1 MLPLEWWGSWHEV
14 TEGAA
19 MRSIAEGGF
28 LNMKKNIAIAIILL
42 FVAVINLVGCSSSSD
57 NSLNVE
63 SGTVTGS
70 LLDAANS
77 NIVATSDSGEYLIP
91 VDADGR
97 FSANLPVGV
106 YSLSYRSASA
116 NNKLVL
122 TEKKLVVANNVTISV
137 VDAELVPIPQV
148 LSVTIP
154 VINANSAIIEWE
166 TDIESDGHLE
176 YGTNELYGISTYV
189 STDLTTHHRV
199 QLGSLS
205 ANTTYH
211 FRIVASRH
219 NLESSRFYSQDY
231 TFTTPNY

>member
-1 MLPLEWWGSWHEV
+1 
-14 TEGAA
+14 
-19 MRSIAEGGF
+19 
-28 LNMKKNIAIAIILL
+28 MKKNIVIAILML
-42 FVAVINLVGCSSSSD
+42 FSAVINLVGCSSSSD
-57 NSLNVE
+57 NSLNAE

-91 VDADGR
+91 VGADGR

-106 YSLSYRSASA
+106 YSLSYRSAAA

-148 LSVTIP
+148 LSVTVP

-166 TDIESDGHLE
+166 TDIESDGYLE
-176 YGTNELYGISTYV
+176 YGTNELYGVSTYV

>member
-1 MLPLEWWGSWHEV
+1 MKIKSIFQIRHCEASKKPWQSRKLSYIFAV
-14 TEGAA
+14 TL
-19 MRSIAEGGF
+19 MFIH
-28 LNMKKNIAIAIILL
+28 L
-42 FVAVINLVGCSSSSD
+42 FVVVGCSSSSD
-57 NSLNVE
+57 NSLNAE

-77 NIVATSDSGEYLIP
+77 NIVATSDAGEYIIS
-91 VDADGR
+91 VDSNGR

-148 LSVTIP
+148 LTVSIP

-189 STDLTTHHRV
+189 STDLTTQHRV
-199 QLGSLS
+199 QLGSLA

-219 NLESSRFYSQDY
+219 NLESSRYLSKDY
-231 TFTTPNY
+231 TFTTP

>member
-1 MLPLEWWGSWHEV
+1 
-14 TEGAA
+14 
-19 MRSIAEGGF
+19 
-28 LNMKKNIAIAIILL
+28 MKKNIVIAILML
-42 FVAVINLVGCSSSSD
+42 FTAVINLVGCSSSSD
-57 NSLNVE
+57 NSLNAE

-91 VDADGR
+91 VGADGR

-106 YSLSYRSASA
+106 YSLSYRSAAA

-148 LSVTIP
+148 LSVTVP

-166 TDIESDGHLE
+166 TDIESDGYLE
-176 YGTNELYGISTYV
+176 YGTNELYGVSTYV

-231 TFTTPNY
+231 TFTTP

>member
-1 MLPLEWWGSWHEV
+1 
-14 TEGAA
+14 
-19 MRSIAEGGF
+19 
-28 LNMKKNIAIAIILL
+28 MKKNIVIAILML
-42 FVAVINLVGCSSSSD
+42 FTAVINLVGCSSSSD
-57 NSLNVE
+57 NSLNAE

-91 VDADGR
+91 VGADGR

-166 TDIESDGHLE
+166 TDIESDGYLE
-176 YGTNELYGISTYV
+176 YGTNELYGVSTYV

>member
-1 MLPLEWWGSWHEV
+1 MKIK
-14 TEGAA
+14 
-19 MRSIAEGGF
+19 SIFQIRHCEAS
-28 LNMKKNIAIAIILL
+28 KKPWQSRKLSYIFAITLMFIHL
-42 FVAVINLVGCSSSSD
+42 FVVVGCSSSSD
-57 NSLNVE
+57 NSLNAE

-77 NIVATSDSGEYLIP
+77 NIVATSDAGEYIIP
-91 VDADGR
+91 VDSDGR

-148 LSVTIP
+148 LTVSIP

-189 STDLTTHHRV
+189 STDLTTQHRV
-199 QLGSLS
+199 QLGSLA

-219 NLESSRFYSQDY
+219 NLESSRYLSKDY
-231 TFTTPNY
+231 TFTTPNF

>member
-1 MLPLEWWGSWHEV
+1 
-14 TEGAA
+14 
-19 MRSIAEGGF
+19 
-28 LNMKKNIAIAIILL
+28 MKIKYVL
-42 FVAVINLVGCSSSSD
+42 AVILTLTVAINIVGCSSSSD
-57 NSLNVE
+57 NSLNSE

-77 NIVATSDSGEYLIP
+77 NIVATSDAGEYLIP
-91 VDADGR
+91 VDSDGR

-106 YSLSYRSASA
+106 YTLSYRSAAA

-148 LSVTIP
+148 LTVSIP

-166 TDIESDGHLE
+166 TDIESDGYLE

-199 QLGSLS
+199 QLGSLA

-219 NLESSRFYSQDY
+219 NLESSIYLSKDY
-231 TFTTPNY
+231 TFTTPNF

>member
-1 MLPLEWWGSWHEV
+1 
-14 TEGAA
+14 
-19 MRSIAEGGF
+19 
-28 LNMKKNIAIAIILL
+28 MKKNIVIAILML
-42 FVAVINLVGCSSSSD
+42 FTAVINLVGCSSSSD
-57 NSLNVE
+57 NSLNAE

-91 VDADGR
+91 VGADGR

-106 YSLSYRSASA
+106 YSLSYRSAAA

-148 LSVTIP
+148 LSVTVP

-166 TDIESDGHLE
+166 TDIESDGYLE
-176 YGTNELYGISTYV
+176 YGTNELYGVSTYV

>member
-1 MLPLEWWGSWHEV
+1 
-14 TEGAA
+14 
-19 MRSIAEGGF
+19 
-28 LNMKKNIAIAIILL
+28 MKIKYVL
-42 FVAVINLVGCSSSSD
+42 AVILTLTVAINIVGCSSSSD
-57 NSLNVE
+57 NSLNSE

-77 NIVATSDSGEYLIP
+77 NIVATSDAGEYLIP
-91 VDADGR
+91 VDSDGR

-106 YSLSYRSASA
+106 YTLSYRSAAA

-148 LSVTIP
+148 LTVSIP

-166 TDIESDGHLE
+166 TDIESDGYLE

-199 QLGSLS
+199 QLGSLA

-219 NLESSRFYSQDY
+219 NLESSRYLSKDY
-231 TFTTPNY
+231 TFTTPNF

>member
-1 MLPLEWWGSWHEV
+1 
-14 TEGAA
+14 

-28 LNMKKNIAIAIILL
+28 INMNKNQIIAVFMLIVSL
-42 FVAVINLVGCSSSSD
+42 FSFVGCSSSSD
-57 NSLNVE
+57 NSLKGE

-77 NIVATSDSGEYLIP
+77 NIVATSDAGEYLIP

-106 YSLSYRSASA
+106 YTLSYRSASA

-148 LSVTIP
+148 LTVSIP

-166 TDIESDGHLE
+166 TDIESDGYLE
-176 YGTNELYGISTYV
+176 YGTNELYGVSTYV

-199 QLGSLS
+199 QLGSLA

-219 NLESSRFYSQDY
+219 NLESSRYLSKDY

>member
-1 MLPLEWWGSWHEV
+1 
-14 TEGAA
+14 
-19 MRSIAEGGF
+19 
-28 LNMKKNIAIAIILL
+28 MKKNIAIAIILL

-166 TDIESDGHLE
+166 TDIESDGYLE
-176 YGTNELYGISTYV
+176 YGTNELYGVSTYV

>member
-1 MLPLEWWGSWHEV
+1 M
-14 TEGAA
+14 
-19 MRSIAEGGF
+19 
-28 LNMKKNIAIAIILL
+28 NKNLIFTILL
-42 FVAVINLVGCSSSSD
+42 LFAAVINLVGCSSSSD
-57 NSLNVE
+57 NSLKGE

-77 NIVATSDSGEYLIP
+77 NIVATSDAGEYLIP

-106 YSLSYRSASA
+106 YTLSYRSASA

-148 LSVTIP
+148 LNVSVP

-166 TDIESDGHLE
+166 TDIESDGYLE
-176 YGTNELYGISTYV
+176 YGTNELYGVSTYV
-189 STDLTTHHRV
+189 STDLTTQHRV
-199 QLGSLS
+199 QLGSLMS
-205 ANTTYH
+205 NTTYH
-211 FRIVASRH
+211 FRVVASRH
-219 NLESSRFYSQDY
+219 NLESSKFYSQDY
-231 TFTTPNY
+231 TFTTP

>member
-1 MLPLEWWGSWHEV
+1 
-14 TEGAA
+14 
-19 MRSIAEGGF
+19 
-28 LNMKKNIAIAIILL
+28 MKIKYVLAVILTL
-42 FVAVINLVGCSSSSD
+42 TVAINLVGCSSSSD
-57 NSLNVE
+57 NSLNCE

-77 NIVATSDSGEYLIP
+77 NIVATSDAGEYIIP

-106 YSLSYRSASA
+106 YALSYRSASA

-148 LSVTIP
+148 LTVSVP

-166 TDIESDGHLE
+166 TDIESDGYLE

-189 STDLTTHHRV
+189 STDLTTQHRV
-199 QLGSLS
+199 QLGSLMP
-205 ANTTYH
+205 NTTYH

-219 NLESSRFYSQDY
+219 NLESSRYLSKDY
-231 TFTTPNY
+231 TFTTP

>member
-1 MLPLEWWGSWHEV
+1 
-14 TEGAA
+14 
-19 MRSIAEGGF
+19 
-28 LNMKKNIAIAIILL
+28 MKKNIAIAIILL

-57 NSLNVE
+57 NSLNAE

-106 YSLSYRSASA
+106 YTLSYRSASA

-148 LSVTIP
+148 LSVTVP

-219 NLESSRFYSQDY
+219 NLESSRYLSKDY

>member
-1 MLPLEWWGSWHEV
+1 
-14 TEGAA
+14 

-28 LNMKKNIAIAIILL
+28 LIMKKNIVIAILML
-42 FVAVINLVGCSSSSD
+42 FTAVINLVGCSSSSD
-57 NSLNVE
+57 NSLNAE

-91 VDADGR
+91 VGADGR

-106 YSLSYRSASA
+106 YSLSYRSAAA

-148 LSVTIP
+148 LSVTVP

-166 TDIESDGHLE
+166 TDIESDGYLE
-176 YGTNELYGISTYV
+176 YGTNELYGVSTYV

>member
-1 MLPLEWWGSWHEV
+1 
-14 TEGAA
+14 

-199 QLGSLS
+199 HLGSLS

>member
-1 MLPLEWWGSWHEV
+1 
-14 TEGAA
+14 
-19 MRSIAEGGF
+19 
-28 LNMKKNIAIAIILL
+28 MKKNIVIAILML
-42 FVAVINLVGCSSSSD
+42 FTAVINLVGCSSSSD
-57 NSLNVE
+57 NSLNAE

-91 VDADGR
+91 VGADGR

-106 YSLSYRSASA
+106 YSLSYRSAAA

-148 LSVTIP
+148 LSVTVP

-166 TDIESDGHLE
+166 TDIESDGYLE
-176 YGTNELYGISTYV
+176 YGTNELYGVSTYV

-231 TFTTPNY
+231 SFTTP